1 MIFNTSKL
9 PVFSGLN
16 YTQRMLALEMA
27 KEKLL
32 LPQKAILHCVK
43 FLFIAPIFFLI
54 ANAQN
59 WSVLIWMILLFLLYP
74 LVTKPLSIYF
84 VKAYLPEC
92 VEKVKQSVN
101 TQSS

>member
-9 PVFSGLN
+9 PVFSGLT

-27 KEKLL
+27 KEKLP
-32 LPQKAILHCVK
+32 LPKKAILHSIK

-54 ANAQN
+54 ANEQN
-59 WSVLIWMILLFLLYP
+59 WSVLAWIFLLFLLYP
-74 LVTKPLSIYF
+74 LITKPLSIYF

-92 VEKVKQSVN
+92 VEQVKQGVN
-101 TQSS
+101 